1 MKSDLQALEIRLG
14 ELKRLTTFNLK
25 EVVFKGKKQIKET
38 INIFSV
44 LIRWLLSTVGVLV
57 SIGGMI
63 YFIMGILVLIGIV
76 SFDTGYSSEIEEK
89 VLFGWMYVSFGV
101 VLTSIGIFLII
112 FSKKILR
119 GNFSPFINEV
129 NQHNQIILN
138 ISILDQLE
146 AVGNPVKLNER
157 EKVIEALKINRENIV
172 RALQTERI
180 LKENPQFRPE
190 QFNIDL
196 SGLRALEATEKATKY
211 GKFLDEALQ
220 IGVSVQTE
228 MRKLE
233 NKRLGL

>member
-1 MKSDLQALEIRLG
+1 MRGDLQELEITLG
-14 ELKRLTTFNLK
+14 ELKRLTTFKLK
-25 EVVFKGKKQIKET
+25 EIVVKGKKQIKET
-38 INIFSV
+38 INISSILV
-44 LIRWLLSTVGVLV
+44 RWLLRIL
-57 SIGGMI
+57 
-63 YFIMGILVLIGIV
+63 GIIAIIAPFPLPTIIRLALIP
-76 SFDTGYSSEIEEK
+76 
-89 VLFGWMYVSFGV
+89 
-101 VLTSIGIFLII
+101 IGIFLII
-112 FSKKILR
+112 FSKKILK

-138 ISILDQLE
+138 IDILDQLE

-196 SGLRALEATEKATKY
+196 SGLRALQATEKATEY
-211 GKFLDEALQ
+211 GQFLNEALQ
-220 IGVSVQTE
+220 VGVSVQTE